1 MGGIAAGALLFALG
15 WKAAAPHLFSGG
27 AAASDSY
34 AIAKDTVLNRA
45 AAVFSA
51 EYAGKWGVYLAA
63 VFFWFSP
70 FQLGMWLTPALK
82 SRAWAAAG
90 VPAEIRFFYFAALF
104 YFAGYFLIGG
114 LNHGFPRYQMG
125 IWPLAVFLSVFGCRE
140 ALRRFLSA
148 DTGRSSVLVCLA
160 ALAGVLLLPD
170 PLRLLNTGLKEALL
184 AGGGLWRTVAGL
196 GAVAAFYLALFA
208 AVSRR
213 GGAAKAAIVCAL
225 SYCLI
230 TGVSQLRAGYLT
242 SYEYGTSGKAELAAD
257 LRASVP
263 PEASIFATPGLL
275 YYIRPGKAP
284 EFGTSAWNSAGAIKT
299 LLAERRPEAVL
310 LSPGSN
316 ALWQFRLFR
325 SDPELTAFLDEN
337 YTGGKT
343 GNILVWRRK
352 ARLEKN

>member
-1 MGGIAAGALLFALG
+1 
-15 WKAAAPHLFSGG
+15 
-27 AAASDSY
+27 
-34 AIAKDTVLNRA
+34 
-45 AAVFSA
+45 
-51 EYAGKWGVYLAA
+51 
-63 VFFWFSP
+63 
-70 FQLGMWLTPALK
+70 
-82 SRAWAAAG
+82 
-90 VPAEIRFFYFAALF
+90 
-104 YFAGYFLIGG
+104 
-114 LNHGFPRYQMG
+114 MG